1 MSNDR
6 RDNERERSRQP
17 PEPKRS
23 GTAAAPTQ
31 PPAPR
36 RVGPVPPSQPEARR
50 ASGDQHPVAQ
60 RTQAAPLDEKSKGR
74 DTLVAKHQPTRELTT
89 HQKQQLDSGFID
101 PASARQRN
109 VLGLSG
115 PSAPEPEAA
124 PVTAHFDGLTA
135 PPDLTSRDLW
145 KALVPP
151 VTSVPGKRSAK
162 LTSQVIA
169 QFAVGTNPR
178 YEPSAGKPHGHIF
191 VWDVTRAMGCEV
203 PHFLGARELSLAQTV
218 DWLRHE
224 GPMRGWRR
232 VADHDALEV
241 CQTGTLVLAV
251 PRDIK
256 VKHIAVVEPQAPP
269 SDFRPRVTG
278 AGNKRGGLLTLV
290 DCFGTRLTDYFTHD

>member
-1 MSNDR
+1 M
-6 RDNERERSRQP
+6 
-17 PEPKRS
+17 
-23 GTAAAPTQ
+23 
-31 PPAPR
+31 
-36 RVGPVPPSQPEARR
+36 
-50 ASGDQHPVAQ
+50 AQ

-74 DTLVAKHQPTRELTT
+74 DALVAKHQPTRELTT

-218 DWLRHE
+218 DWLRH
-224 GPMRGWRR
+224 GADARLAAGGQSRRARGLPDRHPGARR
-232 VADHDALEV
+232 S
-241 CQTGTLVLAV
+241 
-251 PRDIK
+251 RDIK

-269 SDFRPRVTG
+269 SSFRPRVTG